1 MVAII
6 LRRVRLEDQVLTPLR
21 GQISAIILETV
32 RLEVKTFRA
41 DGRVIVT
48 NRELQAAVE
57 YYLVGVCDSG
67 ATPPSQ
73 RATYLMPDPLL
84 RLMSLGR
91 FVVETKLQAD
101 VESLF
106 GRNSAPSALP

>member
-1 MVAII
+1 
-6 LRRVRLEDQVLTPLR
+6 
-21 GQISAIILETV
+21 V

-48 NRELQAAVE
+48 NRELQAAAE
-57 YYLVGVCDSG
+57 YKGDYYLVGVCDSG
-67 ATPPSQ
+67 AIPPSQ
-73 RATYLMPDPLL
+73 WTTYLMPDPLS

-91 FVVETKLQAD
+91 FVVEAKLQAD

-106 GRNSAPSALP
+106 GLRDKG